1 MQYSHSSD
9 DRQVNSPERESK
21 SLANLS
27 FVPPQELCLDA
38 FFLQSVSAHKV
49 RDMVSLFLP

>member
-1 MQYSHSSD
+1 MQCSHSSD
-9 DRQVNSPERESK
+9 DRQVNSPEKQSK

-38 FFLQSVSAHKV
+38 FFLEPVSAHKV